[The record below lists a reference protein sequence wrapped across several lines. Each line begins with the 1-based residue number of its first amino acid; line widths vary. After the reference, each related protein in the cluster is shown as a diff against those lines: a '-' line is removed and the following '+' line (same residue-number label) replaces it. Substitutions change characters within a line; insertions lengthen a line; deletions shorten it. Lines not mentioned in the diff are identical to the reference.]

1 MMSLDVAAA
10 RLGIAPGRLSRWH
23 HLGWAAA
30 DDYEEVGVPGVGRI
44 SARRWSEQRIEE
56 VAGQME
62 SVVEMEHSLRE
73 AKRLSRKIGTM
84 KARHYFKVETG
95 HCINFPDRSMTGL
108 SQHRDSIPVC
118 AREQAAAFLKEA
130 HAQTAEYLMKKFAI
144 NFEGVDLVV
153 SWKLPN
159 WRELAYVRSGAT
171 AATIKI
177 EAGITIVHISSSE
190 LFDQPKRWFGE
201 YDFIAN
207 DPEIGSFERQ
217 TTWACLLRTYLHEAA
232 HTAETKS
239 RKHPPDNLD
248 RLVNEEREIL
258 KATAEPPHGH
268 GPLWSAIYRD
278 LVRSTT
284 LLSSDA
290 N

>member
-10 RLGIAPGRLSRWH
+10 QLGIAPGRLSRWH

-30 DDYEEVGVPGVGRI
+30 DAYEEVGVPGVGRI
-44 SARRWSEQRIEE
+44 SARRWSEQRIED
-56 VAGQME
+56 VAGRML
-62 SVVEMEHSLRE
+62 SIVKMEHSLRE
-73 AKRLSRKIGTM
+73 AKRLSRKIGAM
-84 KARHYFKVETG
+84 KARHYFKVETED
-95 HCINFPDRSMTGL
+95 CINFPDRSMTGL
-108 SQHRDSIPVC
+108 SQHCDSIPAC

-144 NFEGVDLVV
+144 NFQQVRLVV
-153 SWKLPN
+153 SWTLPHL
-159 WRELAYVRSGAT
+159 RELIGYRSTAT
-171 AATIKI
+171 ASTIKI
-177 EAGITIVHISSSE
+177 EAGMMTHVSSSE
-190 LFDQPKRWFGE
+190 MFDLPKQRLGE
-201 YDFIAN
+201 YEFIAN
-207 DPEIGSFERQ
+207 DPEIGSFAQQ

-232 HTAETKS
+232 HTADIRSGKNL
-239 RKHPPDNLD
+239 PNDLD

-284 LLSSDA
+284 LLSADS